1 MIPFGIF
8 AVRMKV
14 LVIAPRF
21 PYPLEKGDKLR
32 LYQQLKQLSSLHEIH
47 LFAISHHVPRT
58 EDLAVLSTFCTS
70 ITIHH
75 ISRARTI
82 WNMFRGFLLGLPLS
96 VAYFT
101 DTDAIHSV
109 QKMAKVVQ
117 PDLVYGQLIRM
128 GEYLKQ
134 LPGRK
139 VVDLMDAFS
148 VIMEQRARRSSFL
161 LRPFLLLEANR
172 LARYEHTA
180 PNWSEQQTFI
190 SLRDRLLIDPHLKW
204 DAQIIPNGID
214 TSFFQAPSSVK
225 QQATDLTF
233 IGNLG
238 YYPNRVAALFLVKKI
253 MPLIWRIRPNATLL
267 LAGARP
273 TKDVV
278 ALAEYRIRIIP
289 WLDDIRDGYIK
300 GSLFIAPIQLGAGLQ
315 NKILEAMAMEL
326 PVITTSHV
334 NQAIDAL
341 PGKELMI
348 ADDAEEFAKHA
359 LDLLDSPERANQLV
373 NSALTFVRSNYSWET
388 SVNHLNEY
396 VFNSPLYFADAT

>member
-32 LYQQLKQLSSLHEIH
+32 LFQQLKQLSVQHEIH
-47 LFAISHHVPRT
+47 LFAISHQTPRPGDLDELSPFCRSIVVHHVSRWRT
-58 EDLAVLSTFCTS
+58 V
-70 ITIHH
+70 
-75 ISRARTI
+75 
-82 WNMFRGFLLGLPLS
+82 WNMVSGFLRGLPLS

-101 DTDAIHSV
+101 DTKAIHSV
-109 QKMAKVVQ
+109 QRLNSDLE
-117 PDLVYGQLIRM
+117 PDLIYGQLIRI
-128 GEYLKQ
+128 GEYLKR

-139 VVDLMDAFS
+139 VIDLMDAFS
-148 VIMEQRARRSSFL
+148 IIMDQRAQRSSL
-161 LRPFLLLEANR
+161 LWRPFLNLEASR
-172 LARYEHTA
+172 LAAYEQTV
-180 PNWSEQQTFI
+180 PEWTGQQTFI
-190 SLRDRLLIDPHLKW
+190 SLRDRLLVDILQTWQAH
-204 DAQIIPNGID
+204 IIPNGID
-214 TSFFQAPSSVK
+214 TVYFRAPTSPKRV
-225 QQATDLTF
+225 ATDLTF

-253 MPLIWRIRPNATLL
+253 MPLIWKIRPDTTLL

-273 TKDVV
+273 TKDIV
-278 ALAEYRIRIIP
+278 ALAEHRVQIIP
-289 WLDDIRDGYIK
+289 WLDDIRDGYVK
-300 GSLFIAPIQLGAGLQ
+300 GSVFIAPIHLGAGLQ

-334 NQAIDAL
+334 NQAISAQ
-341 PGKELMI
+341 PGKEVLI
-348 ADDAEEFAKHA
+348 ADTAEDFVNYA
-359 LDLLDSPERANQLV
+359 LEILSFPERANELA

-396 VFNSPLYFADAT
+396 VFHSPLYLDDAT